1 MASSAEELENLY
13 PDLATR
19 TNILHLAGISRLMAR
34 SIVVPRYRI
43 PSHLHDS
50 VVFTEAGEKLVRE
63 LTTSRSTNWGEQRIA
78 VFLELH
84 HDVLFVDPDR
94 TNISSLRDGL
104 SQEIKSGNIMHPFI
118 WGRELYDKAYAE
130 IPDSNLHALD
140 SKKTIDFLRGTPCG
154 VFQMANTIVGPW
166 GALPSEE
173 FRNIAPVLAPLLYH
187 CERPGCLRPHET
199 RLRTSDNSIVNMRNR
214 LSKKLS
220 LRDTAA
226 HWSKLLGP
234 LEAKLAGRYDDNRS
248 DDIVGLIAEGFSDT
262 ELRTIAHTAF
272 GDRPLGLREKCAKAG
287 IPVRSAEDFLS
298 SRSRAEIIQILL
310 LMPDREIVRT
320 VDSSVRTGKVS
331 VPSGEVRRSRLNGFN
346 SGHFETSYQ
355 CSSRGVRV
363 YSANSWTPMRRLRRL
378 IRDVYQGADLES
390 RLNWK
395 IRQIEAN
402 SQDEKLDK
410 YLAANEV
417 HLVIRDL
424 FLSGPDV
431 FRRAADSVGLVEESS
446 RSDAELVS
454 DITWKLGFPLDLD
467 DRGAAD
473 LRENAN
479 SLREAASEFSHYG
492 QEQQRILR
500 SLSPNLF
507 VSLEETLDRA
517 LVFAC
522 WLTAVD
528 QWMGKPRFT
537 FFRDEA
543 RRDTARILSSYSA
556 RKGDAVTFNGDGV
569 NTLFPLISGF
579 GLLASYLE
587 SEADQ
592 PDKYQRAQSDIPEA
606 FGESD
611 LIAFGY
617 QSKLP
622 FLNCS
627 TESRRRLIQELRAV
641 SRELSNGGISAVRN
655 SLEHHKG
662 SFPSQEEILNC
673 IDAITRVCD
682 LLEGFGILPMVFRL
696 SSFTRDSEG
705 RAVYT
710 YEDYSGRVVRIPVPS
725 SVVVTGGPS
734 WNQNQIIVSGLVAG
748 GSNWVPRFI
757 PGVRSEFTE
766 MWQDWPRP
774 RTLSENFL
782 QTPEVSGGEGESAME
797 TAGPSDA

>member
-1 MASSAEELENLY
+1 
-13 PDLATR
+13 
-19 TNILHLAGISRLMAR
+19 
-34 SIVVPRYRI
+34 
-43 PSHLHDS
+43 
-50 VVFTEAGEKLVRE
+50 VVFTEAGEKMVRE
-63 LTTSRSTNWGEQRIA
+63 LTNSRSTNWGEQRIA

-94 TNISSLRDGL
+94 TDISSLRDGL
-104 SQEIKSGNIMHPFI
+104 SQEIKSGNVMHPFI
-118 WGRELYDKAYAE
+118 WGRELYDKAYTE

-140 SKKTIDFLRGTPCG
+140 SNRTIEFLRGTPCG
-154 VFQMANTIVGPW
+154 VFQMADTVVGPW
-166 GALPSEE
+166 GALPSSE
-173 FRNIAPVLAPLLYH
+173 FRNITPVLEPLLYH

-199 RLRTSDNSIVNMRNR
+199 RLRTSDNSIVNMRSR
-214 LSKKLS
+214 LSKKLF
-220 LRDTAA
+220 LRGTAA
-226 HWSKLLGP
+226 NWSKLLGS
-234 LEAKLAGRYDDNRS
+234 LEAKLAGRYDDSRS
-248 DDIVGLIAEGFSDT
+248 DDIVGLIAECFSDT
-262 ELRTIAHTAF
+262 ELQTIAYTAF
-272 GDRPLGLREKCAKAG
+272 GDRSLDLRGKCGAAG
-287 IPVRSAEDFLS
+287 ISIRSAEEFLN

-310 LMPDREIVRT
+310 LMSDREIVRT
-320 VDSSVRTGKVS
+320 VDIGVRTGKIS
-331 VPSGEVRRSRLNGFN
+331 VPSGEVRRPRLNGLK
-346 SGHFETSYQ
+346 SGYFETSFQ

-363 YSANSWTPMRRLRRL
+363 HSTNPWTPMRRLQRL

-390 RLNWK
+390 RLEWK

-402 SQDEKLDK
+402 SQEEKLDK

-417 HLVIRDL
+417 HHIIRDL

-431 FRRAADSVGLVEESS
+431 FRRAAASVGLVDESS
-446 RSDAELVS
+446 RSDAELIS

-492 QEQQRILR
+492 EEQQRVLR

-517 LVFAC
+517 LVFVC
-522 WLTAVD
+522 WLTVVD
-528 QWMGKPRFT
+528 HWMEKPRFT

-543 RRDTARILSSYSA
+543 RRHTARILSSYSA
-556 RKGDAVTFNGDGV
+556 IKGDAVTFNGDGV
-569 NTLFPLISGF
+569 NTLFPLIAGF

-587 SEADQ
+587 AEAAR
-592 PDKYQRAQSDIPEA
+592 PDKYQRAQSDIPEV

-611 LIAFGY
+611 LMTFGY

-622 FLNCS
+622 FLNCPV
-627 TESRRRLIQELRAV
+627 ESRGRLIRELRTI

-662 SFPSQEEILNC
+662 SFPSQEEILRC
-673 IDAITRVCD
+673 IHAITRVCD
-682 LLEGFGILPMVFRL
+682 LLEEFGILPMVFRL
-696 SSFTRDSEG
+696 KSFTRDSEG
-705 RAVYT
+705 RTVYS
-710 YEDYSGRVVRIPVPS
+710 YEDYSGRAVRILAPS
-725 SVVVTGGPS
+725 SVVVTAGPS

-766 MWQDWPRP
+766 MWQGWPRP
-774 RTLSENFL
+774 RMLSEAFL
-782 QTPEVSGGEGESAME
+782 QTPEVSVGEGESAME